1 MRHPAFPFFSFYMC
15 DKLASRGMVIDHRY
29 TALSKRV

>member
-1 MRHPAFPFFSFYMC
+1 MRHPAFPFFSFHML
-15 DKLASRGMVIDHRY
+15 DKLASSGVVVDHRY